1 MKRRCW
7 MYQQTHPQLLRMTPT
22 PTSTGLDAGFF
33 SCSGWANDPF
43 EPGVLIKRGCSSGC
57 NCSPCLTSKE
67 LIVNPRWLMG
77 TGERLASVTLSIT
90 IHQLFLSSPASVPV
104 TPCMQPV
111 EMWMSVTLEWR
122 GGKLT
127 VTIHPRT
134 SFTVLLS
141 QVLSLR
147 NLLWK
152 KVED

>member
-1 MKRRCW
+1 MKGSSR
-7 MYQQTHPQLLRMTPT
+7 MHQQTPHQLLRMTLTQPI
-22 PTSTGLDAGFF
+22 PGRMPVF
-33 SCSGWANDPF
+33 SCSDWANVPL
-43 EPGVLIKRGCSSGC
+43 EQGVLIKRTCSSDC
-57 NCSPCLTSKE
+57 NCSPSLTSKE

-104 TPCMQPV
+104 TPCLQPV
-111 EMWMSVTLEWR
+111 EMWMSVTLER
-122 GGKLT
+122 GLT

-152 KVED
+152 KKKED

>member
-1 MKRRCW
+1 MKQKLKGSSW
-7 MYQQTHPQLLRMTPT
+7 MHQQTHHQLLRKTRT
-22 PTSTGLDAGFF
+22 QHLVF
-33 SCSGWANDPF
+33 SCSDWANVPF
-43 EPGVLIKRGCSSGC
+43 ERGVLIKRSCSSGC
-57 NCSPCLTSKE
+57 NCLPSLTSEE

-77 TGERLASVTLSIT
+77 TGEKLASVTLSIT

-104 TPCMQPV
+104 TPCLQPV
-111 EMWMSVTLEWR
+111 EMWMSVTLER
-122 GGKLT
+122 GLT

-152 KVED
+152 KKED

>member
-1 MKRRCW
+1 MKRSCW
-7 MYQQTHPQLLRMTPT
+7 MYQQTHHQLLRMTPT
-22 PTSTGLDAGFF
+22 PTNTGLDAGFF
-33 SCSGWANDPF
+33 SRSDRANVPF
-43 EPGVLIKRGCSSGC
+43 EPGVLIIRGCSSGC

-111 EMWMSVTLEWR
+111 EMWRWS
-122 GGKLT
+122 GGGGGELT

-152 KVED
+152 K